1 MFPDALEAGPPGPI
15 STATGEIVLDL
26 DGVTVTDDHGTVR
39 VRSATVVARRGE
51 IVGIAAVEGSGHRE
65 LLRVMAGLVPPS
77 DGRASLPPRIALV
90 PADRLREALIPEF
103 TLVENVA
110 LRGAGTRRGLMPWKS
125 LAHTTS
131 ALIQRYGI
139 ASPSPHAPARA
150 LSGGNQQRL
159 VVARELSEALDL
171 VVADDP
177 TRGLDLRASA
187 FVHEQLRDVAAR
199 GALVVVHMSDL
210 DELLALATR
219 IVVVFHGT
227 VRDLPPV
234 REAVGRGM
242 LGGL

>member
-1 MFPDALEAGPPGPI
+1 M
-15 STATGEIVLDL
+15 
-26 DGVTVTDDHGTVR
+26 
-39 VRSATVVARRGE
+39 
-51 IVGIAAVEGSGHRE
+51 
-65 LLRVMAGLVPPS
+65 
-77 DGRASLPPRIALV
+77 
-90 PADRLREALIPEF
+90 
-103 TLVENVA
+103 
-110 LRGAGTRRGLMPWKS
+110 
-125 LAHTTS
+125 
-131 ALIQRYGI
+131 
-139 ASPSPHAPARA
+139 
-150 LSGGNQQRL
+150 
-159 VVARELSEALDL
+159 ARELSEALDL

-227 VRDLPPV
+227 VREVPPV